1 MYKSTPSHPRKNTRR
16 GEVVKVSALFEKY
29 KVILRAPQ
37 GTVVKE
43 VIEVI
48 ADLTGITLDKK
59 YIKYAVSAKT
69 VSITA
74 PSIVKQEIKL
84 HQAEILIHLKA
95 RLGEKSA
102 PKLIF

>member
-1 MYKSTPSHPRKNTRR
+1 MERKYPIKKR
-16 GEVVKVSALFEKY
+16 GQGIVKISDLFKKY
-29 KVILRAPQ
+29 TDVLKAPQ

-48 ADLTGITLDKK
+48 ADLTGITLNKK

-74 PSIVKQEIKL
+74 PSIIKQEIKL

-102 PKLIF
+102 PKLLF